1 MIKRLRER
9 LALWVAPPGVFGS
22 RVRAR
27 GVAARP
33 RNRADAP
40 RDCMGGHGMNNEL
53 PEGDDWVR
61 RGETTLI
68 RTTALDKLLA
78 QRDALIAD
86 LYEVVEAANGV
97 VVVEDWPNGTLEQR
111 QVVHDR
117 AVRLREVLKRHSEL
131 LALSGLRDTRYGHG
145 TEPVEDY
152 GKTLARLETEAAAT
166 DERTNE
172 LKARVVA
179 TRVAALA
186 ACRRAS
192 EVLLRSKG

>member
-1 MIKRLRER
+1 
-9 LALWVAPPGVFGS
+9 
-22 RVRAR
+22 
-27 GVAARP
+27 
-33 RNRADAP
+33 
-40 RDCMGGHGMNNEL
+40 MNNEL

-61 RGETTLI
+61 QGETTLI

-131 LALSGLRDTRYGHG
+131 LA
-145 TEPVEDY
+145 
-152 GKTLARLETEAAAT
+152 
-166 DERTNE
+166 
-172 LKARVVA
+172 
-179 TRVAALA
+179 
-186 ACRRAS
+186 
-192 EVLLRSKG
+192 